1 MSVDKGSAQP
11 RLVSAAVLVA
21 VFVMSVSVLIMEIS
35 VTRISSVMFSYH
47 YAFLAV
53 ATTFAGLG
61 MGGVL
66 GGYLLKKTPKVG
78 LIPPL
83 ALSCI
88 VFVLMALSS
97 LLLTTGLPA
106 PNFALNTIL
115 LFAAFLP
122 AGFFLSTSYRYLS
135 SLGNAVYAADVLGA
149 AVGSILII
157 TLLEKVDP
165 FGSIL
170 MVSLV
175 LASAL
180 VFTTLASRSKKLIGV
195 NVALVFA
202 LVAILL
208 SPSVF
213 NTNIKMNAG
222 QGKELYSFLNDPKYG
237 ASITESRWSPFGRTD
252 LVDLKAI
259 PDYKLIF
266 IDGGAGSFMYR
277 FSGDVSNVSDAVGQL
292 RNTTAAFPYYFSGK
306 EDVLIIGPGGGID
319 VLTGLLFNVTNI
331 HAVEIN
337 GDMVDI
343 VNEYSDYNGG
353 IYTRFDN
360 VQVHVD
366 EGRNYLRRTRQSYD
380 AIVLNIPITKTLQGT
395 FENSMAENYL
405 FTVESMRDYL
415 GHLKDDGLLVVV
427 AHDPAEVYKL
437 VTTTIEAN
445 GGASTA
451 KQTLRQIVATEGHD
465 HPAFPVVVVK
475 KTPFSQEESA
485 SMLAKSDE
493 LNMMPIYFP
502 YINGTERSRLDPNL
516 LALEEGTSVADLV
529 SAGARASFDLLP
541 PVDDRPFFYKFDVG
555 LPDTLSQLLTV
566 STILAFAGLTAYVV
580 FGRGK
585 EASPDVPR
593 EKSSRKPSLFMVLYF
608 ATIGVGFMLFEAP
621 VIQKFMLFLGP
632 PTIAIS
638 TVLFGLLLW
647 MGVGGLLSKRYGSPK
662 GVAFKAA
669 LLIGV
674 SMILYTITLP
684 VIFDS
689 LLGLDL
695 VYRLASAFLLLGPAG
710 LLLGIPF
717 SAGIAIMDQEY
728 HGRDVAWMWGVNG
741 LFSLLGSSLA
751 ASLAMLAGFNATI
764 LVGAGLYLIISF
776 VGISRMNQGDRI

>member
-1 MSVDKGSAQP
+1 MNKGSTQP
-11 RLVSAAVLVA
+11 RLASAAVLLT
-21 VFVMSVSVLIMEIS
+21 VFTMSVSVLIMEIS

-66 GGYLLKKTPKVG
+66 GGHLLKKTPKVD

-83 ALSCI
+83 VLSCI
-88 VFVLMALSS
+88 TFVLMTLSS
-97 LLLTTGLPA
+97 MLLTTGLPA

-115 LFAAFLP
+115 FFAAFLP

-135 SLGNAVYAADVLGA
+135 NHGNAVYAADILGA
-149 AVGSILII
+149 SIGSLLII

-165 FGSIL
+165 IGSIL
-170 MVSLV
+170 IVSIVLVSTLV
-175 LASAL
+175 L
-180 VFTTLASRSKKLIGV
+180 TTIASRSKKLIGV
-195 NVALVFA
+195 NVALIVA
-202 LVAILL
+202 LIAVLL
-208 SPSVF
+208 SPSIF
-213 NTNIKMNAG
+213 NVNIQMNAG
-222 QGKELYSFLNDPKYG
+222 QEKELYSFLSSPKYG

-252 LVDLKAI
+252 LVELKAI

-266 IDGGAGSFMYR
+266 IDGGAGTVMYQ
-277 FSGDVSNVSDAVGQL
+277 FNGDLSNVSAAVSQL
-292 RNTTAAFPYYFSGK
+292 RTTTAAFPYYFSGK

-337 GDMVDI
+337 KDI
-343 VNEYSDYNGG
+343 VEIVKENSDYNGG
-353 IYTRFDN
+353 LYTRFDN
-360 VQVHVD
+360 VRVHID
-366 EGRNYLRRTRQSYD
+366 EGRNYLKRAKQSYD

-405 FTVESMRDYL
+405 FTVESIRDYL
-415 GHLKDDGLLVVV
+415 GHLKDNGLLVIV
-427 AHDPAEVYKL
+427 AHDPVEVYKL
-437 VTTTIEAN
+437 VTTIIEAN

-451 KQTLRQIVATEGHD
+451 KQTLRQLVATEGHQ
-465 HPAFPVVVVK
+465 HPTFPVVVMK
-475 KTPFSQEESA
+475 KTPFSPDESA
-485 SMLAKSDE
+485 SMLKKSDD
-493 LNMMPIYFP
+493 LQLMPIYFP
-502 YINGTERSRLDPNL
+502 YTNETERYRLDPNL
-516 LALEEGTSVADLV
+516 IALEEGASVADLV
-529 SAGARASFDLLP
+529 IAGTYASVDLLP
-541 PVDDRPFFYKFDVG
+541 PTDDRPFFYNFEVG
-555 LPDTLSQLLTV
+555 FPYTLSQLLII
-566 STILAFAGLTAYVV
+566 STILAFTGLILYIV

-585 EASPDVPR
+585 EVSLENVERKATQ
-593 EKSSRKPSLFMVLYF
+593 KPSLFMVFYF
-608 ATIGVGFMLFEAP
+608 ASIGVGFMLFEAP

-647 MGVGGLLSKRYGSPK
+647 MGVGGLLSKKYGSPK
-662 GVAFKAA
+662 DVALKAA
-669 LLIGV
+669 LLIGL
-674 SMILYTITLP
+674 SIILYTITLP
-684 VIFDS
+684 IIFDS

-695 VYRLASAFLLLGPAG
+695 IYRLVSSFLLLGPVG

-717 SAGIAIMDQEY
+717 SAGLAIMDKEY

-751 ASLAMLAGFNATI
+751 ASIAMVAGFNATI
-764 LVGAGLYLIISF
+764 LVGASLYLIVSI
-776 VGISRMNQGDRI
+776 VGNSRMKRAVWI